1 MAKSDG
7 FRILSGDVYLAEYTG
22 DVVGLEREVGHVNE
36 LAIEAPELTE
46 IVEKGMGTGDWG
58 DDIGTIIT
66 ETSQTFSLISK
77 SITQKNLAMAL
88 MGSEA
93 AYTQSAGADAATDTP
108 SNHDMWSKLD
118 GYRLDQA
125 TPPVVTDPT
134 AVTTYVE
141 DDDYEIDYVAG
152 MIKVLSTGST
162 PIPDAEVLKVTPTWL
177 AITDGFKIA
186 ANAEQTKRYRLRL
199 VIKDNY
205 NEIRG
210 ELIIY
215 KLKINSSGAIAFL
228 NTELQQLEL
237 TGLMIKTTGHELFD
251 LWNY

>member
-1 MAKSDG
+1 MAKSDD
-7 FRILSGDVYLAEYTG
+7 FRIWSGDVYLSEYTG
-22 DVVGLEREVGHVNE
+22 DVVGTMRELGHVSE

-46 IVEKGMGTGDWG
+46 IIEKGMGTTDHG

-66 ETSQTFSLISK
+66 ETSQSFSMVSK

-93 AYTQSAGADAATDTP
+93 AVTQSAGADAATNTP
-108 SNHDMWSKLD
+108 SDHDRWSKLD
-118 GYRLDQA
+118 GFRLNPA

-162 PIPDAEVLKVTPTWL
+162 PIPDGEILKVTPTWL
-177 AITDGFKIA
+177 AITDGFQIA
-186 ANAEQTKRYRLRL
+186 ANALQTKRFQLRMVL
-199 VIKDNY
+199 KDNY
-205 NEIRG
+205 NDIRG
-210 ELIIY
+210 QLLIHKC
-215 KLKINSSGAIAFL
+215 KLNSAGAIAFL

-237 TGLMIKTTGHELFD
+237 TGLMVKTSAEELFNV
-251 LWNY
+251 WNY